1 MNKDRRAKLLD
12 IVTRLQN
19 INSEIVDL
27 KDEEQTY
34 YDDMPESIQGGD
46 KGSNAQTA
54 IDAMESAESSID
66 DAISSLEEAQQ

>member
-1 MNKDRRAKLLD
+1 LLD